1 MAKNLKKVKKGLS
14 PKTKNIIVN
23 SFKGIISNQ
32 ACIDNGKEAPWWLAV
47 LFLIF
52 AVLIPLIPNH
62 VAMNNAYGSSFL
74 NAGTFDVDRGLAK
87 ASLKLKDENKSLKIE
102 GGNLHYYEGTTDKTP
117 TALEPDVQLYQDTST
132 VAAKTEIKFT
142 LYFSGKAGGELN
154 DFINSLAKTRKV
166 GTVDVIEPTDPDYNN
181 VEKYIPSFM
190 VLTPSTVRIN
200 MYKYHSTAAAVN
212 TPSGVF
218 DWLSSPQGDML
229 DRIIQPIVDIKK
241 DDGTPKY
248 GATVAEVVNN
258 LVNTIGLDNLPV
270 EAKNATY
277 NVWKGIFNEAYF
289 KYKNDA
295 KWKTTLIYFGV
306 YAGLMFFLGLMI
318 FLLTRGKNNPFRV
331 LNFWVCQKIGYFL
344 SFTPAVL
351 ALIVGFIFSTNM
363 IGQMAFIMLLSLR
376 VMWAS
381 MRQLR
386 PVY

>member
-1 MAKNLKKVKKGLS
+1 MAKKLQKVNKGMS
-14 PKTKNIIVN
+14 PRAKNILVN

-52 AVLIPLIPNH
+52 AVIIPLIPNH
-62 VAMNNAYGSSFL
+62 VAMNNSYGASFF
-74 NAGTFDVDRGLAK
+74 NAGAFDVDRGLAR
-87 ASLKLKDENKSLKIE
+87 ASLKLKDEGKGLKVQ

-117 TALEPDVQLYQDTST
+117 TALDPDVQLYQDTAT
-132 VAAKTEIKFT
+132 IAGKTEIKFT
-142 LYFSGKAGGELN
+142 VYFSGKSGGELN
-154 DFINSLAKTRKV
+154 DYVNSLAVVRKV
-166 GTVDVIEPTDPDYNN
+166 GTTDPISEDDPLYNE
-181 VEKYIPSFM
+181 VEKYIASYM
-190 VLTPSTVRIN
+190 VLTPDTIRIN
-200 MYKYHSTAAAVN
+200 VYKYHSTALAVN
-212 TPSGVF
+212 APNGVLN
-218 DWLSSPQGDML
+218 WLSSPQEDLL
-229 DRIIQPIVDIKK
+229 DRILQPIVDMKN
-241 DDGTPKY
+241 DDGTAKY
-248 GATVAEVVNN
+248 GDDPAAVANK
-258 LVNTIGLDNLPV
+258 LVNTVGLDNLPT
-270 EAKNATY
+270 EARDATY
-277 NVWKGIFNEAYF
+277 NVWKGIFNETYL

-306 YAGLMFFLGLMI
+306 YAGLIFFLGLMV

-331 LNFWVCQKIGYFL
+331 LNFWICQKIAYFL